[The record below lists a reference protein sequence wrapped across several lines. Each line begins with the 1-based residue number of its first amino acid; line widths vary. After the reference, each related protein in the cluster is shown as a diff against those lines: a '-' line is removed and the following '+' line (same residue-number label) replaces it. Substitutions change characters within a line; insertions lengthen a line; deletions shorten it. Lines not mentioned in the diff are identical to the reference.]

1 MTDLVTHSG
10 EDKEIRILGAA
21 KRLFERFGPK
31 KTTIDDIARAAG
43 LGKGTIYLYFKSKD
57 EIFLRTVQHEMQG
70 LLAKIRE
77 AVASQ
82 GGPESRLRCYM
93 TARFGYLEELL
104 ARFDHRLEILQD
116 SNDQPGMEKL
126 RNDYVRAEAELVRT
140 IIDDGI
146 ASGELSCPDPGLV
159 STAIVMMMFA
169 CCLDWFHH
177 GESLPRDEKVEIM
190 IKLLLHGLQY
200 R

>member
-1 MTDLVTHSG
+1 MTDLVTHPG
-10 EDKEIRILGAA
+10 EDKEKRILSAA

-31 KTTIDDIARAAG
+31 KTTIDDIALAAS

-57 EIFLRTVQHEMQG
+57 EIFLRSVQQEMQG

-77 AVASQ
+77 AIAGD
-82 GGPESRLRCYM
+82 GGTEARLRRYM
-93 TARFGYLEELL
+93 IARFGYLEELL
-104 ARFDHRLEILQD
+104 ARFDHRVEILQD

-126 RNDYVRAEAELVRT
+126 RNDYVRVEAELVRT

-146 ASGELSCPDPGLV
+146 KQGEISCSDPELV

-169 CCLDWFHH
+169 CCLDWFHQ
-177 GESLPRDEKVEIM
+177 GESLPRANKVEIM